1 MYIYVCIILFFQL
14 TLLYRN
20 HEMFTRFVNMLM
32 SDVTYLLD
40 ESLSK
45 LSEIHQIQLEME
57 DTAAWEAQPVVKFC
71 DYLLYTQDNEL
82 IIVLATTTRA
92 GRQFAIS

>member
-1 MYIYVCIILFFQL
+1 MCHSFGFIFILTDM
-14 TLLYRN
+14 TLLHRN

-57 DTAAWEAQPVVKFC
+57 DTAAWEAQPVVMLFDC
-71 DYLLYTQDNEL
+71 L
-82 IIVLATTTRA
+82 V
-92 GRQFAIS
+92 

>member
-1 MYIYVCIILFFQL
+1 
-14 TLLYRN
+14 
-20 HEMFTRFVNMLM
+20 MFTRFVNMLM

-57 DTAAWEAQPVVKFC
+57 DTAAWEAQPVVTFHGLPFVYKTMNSPSCMYSNNDKSGKAIC
-71 DYLLYTQDNEL
+71 DLWN
-82 IIVLATTTRA
+82 VKHSRM
-92 GRQFAIS
+92 SH

>member
-1 MYIYVCIILFFQL
+1 MYIYVCIILYFQL
-14 TLLYRN
+14 TLVYRN

-57 DTAAWEAQPVVKFC
+57 DTAAWEAQPVVRFFVDCLFVYKTMNSPSC
-71 DYLLYTQDNEL
+71 MY
-82 IIVLATTTRA
+82 V
-92 GRQFAIS
+92 

>member
-1 MYIYVCIILFFQL
+1 
-14 TLLYRN
+14 
-20 HEMFTRFVNMLM
+20 MFTRFVNMLM

-57 DTAAWEAQPVVKFC
+57 DTAAWEAQPVVMLFDC
-71 DYLLYTQDNEL
+71 L
-82 IIVLATTTRA
+82 V
-92 GRQFAIS
+92 

>member
-1 MYIYVCIILFFQL
+1 MCHSFGFIFILTDIL
-14 TLLYRN
+14 HRN

-57 DTAAWEAQPVVKFC
+57 DTAAWEAQPVVMLFDC
-71 DYLLYTQDNEL
+71 L
-82 IIVLATTTRA
+82 V
-92 GRQFAIS
+92 